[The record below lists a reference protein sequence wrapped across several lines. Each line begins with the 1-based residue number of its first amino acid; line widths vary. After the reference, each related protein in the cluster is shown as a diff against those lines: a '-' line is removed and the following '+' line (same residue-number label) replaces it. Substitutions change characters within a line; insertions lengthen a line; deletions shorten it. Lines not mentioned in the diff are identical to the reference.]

1 MYGKMET
8 LGRSM
13 GVKTN
18 IIWGCLWDETLQW
31 LVESG
36 SKTYAEI
43 KNSTS
48 WGNYK
53 DSTFKYEDTNG
64 IEATKNTLNSTK
76 IPTGSSEYT
85 KANNI
90 YDMAGNVYDWTL
102 ETDGSR
108 FITFRGGYY
117 SDNGS
122 SIAAFSRIYGKV
134 PSSKDYDLGF
144 RTYLY
149 IK

>member
-1 MYGKMET
+1 
-8 LGRSM
+8 M

-85 KANNI
+85 NDNII
-90 YDMAGNVYDWTL
+90 YDM
-102 ETDGSR
+102 S
-108 FITFRGGYY
+108 
-117 SDNGS
+117 
-122 SIAAFSRIYGKV
+122 
-134 PSSKDYDLGF
+134 
-144 RTYLY
+144 
-149 IK
+149 